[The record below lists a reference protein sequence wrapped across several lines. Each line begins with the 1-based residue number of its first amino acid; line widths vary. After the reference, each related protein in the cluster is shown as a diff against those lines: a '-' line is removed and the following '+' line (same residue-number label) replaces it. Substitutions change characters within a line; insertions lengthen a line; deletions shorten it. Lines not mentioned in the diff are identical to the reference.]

1 MQSTS
6 EGYTFGDYIRSA
18 GSILLFFI
26 LLAFF
31 TPVILLLLIVTLG
44 RASNF
49 IVEKIAPA
57 IARPVLFV
65 LGIRFRIQ
73 RHVDAIP
80 FPAVYIINHGSTLDV
95 LTLLALGLPRV
106 RFVAKW
112 QFQYNP
118 LFFIVGRLTGQ
129 VFIRREKSEKAILTL
144 QKNVRRIKKQ
154 SLSLMMAPE
163 GTRKHAGVI
172 GPFKKGPFR
181 MAIELE
187 YPIVPIY
194 FEGNRKLSSG
204 SFMIA
209 KKGICTAHI
218 FDAIPSSHWDKNG
231 LQPHIDRIRDQ
242 YIEWAEMEENNQL

>member
-1 MQSTS
+1 MQSIS
-6 EGYTFGDYIRSA
+6 EGYSFGDYVRSA

-31 TPVILLLLIVTLG
+31 TPVILLLLIVSLG
-44 RASNF
+44 KASNF

-57 IARPVLFV
+57 IARPVLLI
-65 LGIRFRIQ
+65 LGIRFRVKK
-73 RHVDAIP
+73 HAGSLTSPAI
-80 FPAVYIINHGSTLDV
+80 YIINHGSTLDV

-129 VFIRREKSEKAILTL
+129 VFIRREKSEKAIQTL

-154 SLSLMMAPE
+154 RLSLMMAPE
-163 GTRKHAGVI
+163 GTRKHKGVI

-181 MAIELE
+181 MAIELD

-209 KKGICTAHI
+209 KKGTCTAHI
-218 FDAIPSSHWDKNG
+218 FDAIPTKTWDKNQ
-231 LQPHIDRIRDQ
+231 LQPYIDQIRNQ
-242 YIEWAEMEENNQL
+242 YISWADMEENSTL